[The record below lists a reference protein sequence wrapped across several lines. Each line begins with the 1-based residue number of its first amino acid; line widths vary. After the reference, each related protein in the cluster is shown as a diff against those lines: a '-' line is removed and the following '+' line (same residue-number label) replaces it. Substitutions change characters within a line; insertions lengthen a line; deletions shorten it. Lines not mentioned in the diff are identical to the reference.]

1 MNELNLQQVEQVSG
15 GLWRAAA
22 VVGGLILGAVI
33 YDNCTNGPLAD
44 WWYHAT
50 N

>member
-1 MNELNLQQVEQVSG
+1 MNELNLQQVEEVSG
-15 GLWRAAA
+15 GLWQLA

-33 YDNCTNGPLAD
+33 YDNRHNGPLAD